1 MTDAQLGLIIGCVS
15 ALGAAFVKFLH
26 WAFKEWIADRKEERE
41 QIRTDRRE
49 DRLAVVE
56 VGADVKDVQLTLSA
70 MLERD
75 RIRDDRRKRDSMQPP
90 NRGRGPIVPVGEDW
104 EEQSSNV
111 VEIKER
117 MRAAGARPAR
127 PGTHHDT
134 EDQ

>member
-1 MTDAQLGLIIGCVS
+1 MTDAQLGLIIAAVS

-26 WAFKEWIADRKEERE
+26 WAFVQWIADRKEERE

-56 VGADVKDVQLTLSA
+56 VGADVKDVQLTLAA

-75 RIRDDRRKRDSMQPP
+75 RVRDDRRKRDSIQPQI
-90 NRGRGPIVPVGEDW
+90 RGRGPVVPVGEDW

-117 MRAAGARPAR
+117 MRQAGARPAR
-127 PGTHHDT
+127 PGTHHD
-134 EDQ
+134 EDK